1 MWSQASRRLLRFPG
15 FLFLALC
22 LSLPWVAQPSVFAQ
36 TEWQN
41 PDTDWMRE
49 VMPAADR
56 FSSRQGDPPVFRAFK
71 TATGTIE
78 PELVGYVFTTPDLP
92 PVQLGFSGPI
102 DTLVGMDL
110 QGRIT
115 GVKILHYRESYRSF
129 RGDFI
134 EDSGFPEQFRNKN
147 IEEEFR
153 VGRDIDGMSRAT
165 ISSWAVARG
174 IRNAARRV
182 ATAYLADSTFVAEA
196 NYEAE
201 ALFSLQQ
208 KSWEELIESGFVKL
222 LRVPLDDLT
231 ELRLFVAY
239 MGHYRLGEL
248 LVGAKDY
255 SNADREASI
264 RVEDGSMLLI
274 GVGGNAPRLRQLRL
288 AVLQNGSVY
297 PNRRDRFV
305 FAGSGKEGK
314 IAGQV
319 QFAAVMILDP
329 AIDIAQ
335 PFSVIYDT
343 GPITGEF
350 SEFVSVDYQ
359 LAPEVLS
366 LIQGPPLPNE
376 LLSAERM
383 ASSDLTASEERPIAS
398 WIARNLWSG
407 IAALVL
413 ILVLTIA
420 AIRRKGVN

>member
-1 MWSQASRRLLRFPG
+1 M
-15 FLFLALC
+15 
-22 LSLPWVAQPSVFAQ
+22 VHPSGFAQ
-36 TEWQN
+36 AEWQS
-41 PDTDWMRE
+41 PDASWLRE
-49 VMPAADR
+49 VMPAADI
-56 FSSRQGDPPVFRAFK
+56 FSAKQGEPPVFRAFK
-71 TATGTIE
+71 TASGTSE
-78 PELVGYVFTTPDLP
+78 PELIGYVFTTPDLP

-110 QGRIT
+110 QGRLT
-115 GVKILHYRESYRSF
+115 GVKILHYRESYQSL

-196 NYEAE
+196 NYETE
-201 ALFSLQQ
+201 VLFSLQQ
-208 KSWEELIESGFVKL
+208 KSWEELIESDFVKQL
-222 LRVPLDDLT
+222 LVPLDDLT

-248 LVGAKDY
+248 LVGATDY

-274 GVGGNAPRLRQLRL
+274 GIGGNAPMLRQLRL

-305 FAGSGKEGK
+305 FAGSGKKGK

-359 LAPEVLS
+359 LAPEVLA
-366 LIQGPPLPNE
+366 LIQAPALPGE
-376 LLSAERM
+376 LLTAGAM
-383 ASSDLTASEERPIAS
+383 ASSDLIELEENPLAS
-398 WIARNLWSG
+398 WIVRNLWSG
-407 IAALVL
+407 VAALVL
-413 ILVLTIA
+413 IFVLTLATIS
-420 AIRRKGVN
+420 RKGVD